1 MPIMIEGSDGLIQI
15 GPTNALTTVGVVT
28 SFSVEA
34 STELTPRGPYIG
46 DATISKTRQPKTST
60 GSLSAEIPSGRNVGQ
75 TGLVTA
81 HESGTNV
88 RLVLKA
94 GASLTGY
101 SYTCDAAA
109 ITGISFTGNATDGYM
124 LDISFEDTG
133 SYTLAAST

>member
-1 MPIMIEGSDGLIQI
+1 MPIMIEGTDGLIQV

-34 STELTPRGPYIG
+34 GTELTPRGPYIN

-60 GSLSAEIPSGRNVGQ
+60 GSLSAEIPSGRNAGQ
-75 TGLVTA
+75 TELLTA
-81 HESGTNV
+81 HEQGTNI
-88 RLVLKA
+88 RIVLKA
-94 GASLTGY
+94 GDALTGY
-101 SYTCDAAA
+101 TYTCSAAA

>member
-1 MPIMIEGSDGLIQI
+1 MPIMIEGSDGLIQV

-60 GSLSAEIPSGRNVGQ
+60 GSLSAEIPSGRDAGQ
-75 TGLVTA
+75 TQLMTA
-81 HESGTNV
+81 HESGTSV
-88 RLVLKA
+88 RVSLKA
-94 GASLTGY
+94 GAALTGY
-101 SYTCDAAA
+101 TYTATVA
-109 ITGISFTGNATDGYM
+109 ISGISFSGNAADGYM

-133 SYTLAAST
+133 SYTLAASA